1 MENINIKLFRIFN
14 DLEEEKINEDFLNFL
29 LELIIMDNKFILERF
44 ESFLG
49 YPSLIIKSVPNEK
62 SEDSEIN
69 NDNIKNVKKEYHQKW
84 PLFGEKLING
94 DINRHIYEYKC
105 KIHIKKNLCILSLL
119 FPNDYDEE
127 NNKNKNINKNI
138 SEKLKKKLIIDILNN
153 CLKEKNNYY
162 LFKYI
167 YLMPSR
173 NLLYNNL
180 YEEMIS
186 ILKDEKIFDLEE
198 IKIKEKNFIKRIEN
212 EIENSIKASKIKDKE
227 IKGTI
232 NMYYDNDNFFQY
244 MNNMDYFIG
253 FKSDI
258 IPGEIVREEISEIAR
273 NSSLSI
279 QRIEYFT
286 KYYKFDELR
295 KGLLNKNK
303 YYEYKIKK
311 IDLEKQEKE
320 KKEITKIFYDVSIRN
335 ENSLFYS
342 LFKKTN
348 DYYVL
353 EDKSL
358 ENKIYSESTII
369 RYNLLNT
376 STDEKKFNAKI
387 IFNRFKK
394 NCLYNK
400 RINVF
405 WPNFIYGKVESNNY
419 TNFCTIY
426 KIRGDLPFIE
436 FDDNNITIDLK

>member
-105 KIHIKKNLCILSLL
+105 KNHIKNNLCILSLL

-127 NNKNKNINKNI
+127 NNKDKNI
-138 SEKLKKKLIIDILNN
+138 SEKFKKKLIIDILNN

-180 YEEMIS
+180 YEEMIF

-212 EIENSIKASKIKDKE
+212 EIENSIKTFKIKDKE
-227 IKGTI
+227 IKRKI
-232 NMYYDNDNFFQY
+232 NMYYDDDDHFEY
-244 MNNMDYFIG
+244 MNNMDNFIG

-258 IPGEIVREEISEIAR
+258 IPGEIVREEISEIAKTY
-273 NSSLSI
+273 SLSI

-295 KGLLNKNK
+295 NALLNKNK
-303 YYEYKIKK
+303 YYEYKIKN
-311 IDLEKQEKE
+311 IDLEKQEIKQ
-320 KKEITKIFYDVSIRN
+320 KEITKIFYDVSIQN

-342 LFKKTN
+342 LFEKRK

-358 ENKIYSESTII
+358 GNNIYSESTII
-369 RYNLLNT
+369 RYNFLNT
-376 STDEKKFNAKI
+376 DIDEKKFIAKI
-387 IFNRFKK
+387 KFKK
-394 NCLYNK
+394 ECLYNK

-405 WPNFIYGKVESNNY
+405 WPDFIYGKVESNNY

-426 KIRGDLPFIE
+426 KMKGDLPFIE
-436 FDDNNITIDLK
+436 FDDNGVNIDLK